1 MIGQQ
6 GGGGGGVSAD
16 DELQVV
22 WRLGDQW
29 NDEAAVKV
37 SGPYVV
43 DLEDRKQNRLAWLK
57 PVGVSELQKGVVPVV
72 FGRRLGGRPALPGLP
87 VGCC

>member
-16 DELQVV
+16 DELQTVG
-22 WRLGDQW
+22 RFSDQR

-37 SGPYVV
+37 SGPHVV
-43 DLEDRKQNRLAWLK
+43 NLGDKREWLMW
-57 PVGVSELQKGVVPVV
+57 VEVNILN
-72 FGRRLGGRPALPGLP
+72 
-87 VGCC
+87 C

>member
-22 WRLGDQW
+22 RRLGDQW

-43 DLEDRKQNRLAWLK
+43 DLGGQKAE
-57 PVGVSELQKGVVPVV
+57 PVSVAETSRCLQAVE
-72 FGRRLGGRPALPGLP
+72 R
-87 VGCC
+87 CCTCSIRS

>member
-16 DELQVV
+16 DEFQVV
-22 WRLGDQW
+22 RRLRDQW
-29 NDEAAVKV
+29 NDKAAVKV
-37 SGPYVV
+37 PGPYVV

-57 PVGVSELQKGVVPVV
+57 PEHV
-72 FGRRLGGRPALPGLP
+72 FAYWSCRKLLYL
-87 VGCC
+87 